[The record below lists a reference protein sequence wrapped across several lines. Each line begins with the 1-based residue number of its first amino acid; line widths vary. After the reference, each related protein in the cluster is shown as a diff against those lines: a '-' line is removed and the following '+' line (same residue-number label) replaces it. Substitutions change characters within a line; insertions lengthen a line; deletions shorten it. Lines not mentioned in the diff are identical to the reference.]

1 MANRTRRTT
10 FGFGI
15 AALLLP
21 LVAADARIPRSPTP
35 QKVSICGWVQNPTP
49 GNWWITDRFGQWVM
63 GSQGGE
69 QVPGMDAIPDLTGK
83 QWVKTNGY
91 YGHGCGCMR
100 ATVDRKAMRIVQ
112 IHAFTQ
118 KPLAVCRADPKLPS
132 PED

>member
-1 MANRTRRTT
+1 MADSARKSLLCV
-10 FGFGI
+10 GI

-21 LVAADARIPRSPTP
+21 LVAADARMPAP
-35 QKVSICGWVQNPTP
+35 QVQKTSICGWVYNPTP

-91 YGHGCGCMR
+91 YGYGCGCMR

-112 IHAFTQ
+112 IHGFTQ
-118 KPLAVCRADPKLPS
+118 KPLAVCRADPKLPR